1 MISFIKNTLS
11 CPQFITLAMA
21 IIAAMALGM
30 ALVSQYFFDLQPC
43 VLCIYQ
49 RYPYGFIIAFGLL
62 GFLMSLKDND
72 AAKKAVSVFM
82 AFIGITFL
90 INSIIAFY
98 HTGVEQKWWP
108 SHLEGCA
115 VPTMTGDMTD
125 ILADI
130 QSRTK
135 AVRCDEIPW
144 SDPILNLSMANY
156 NVLFCLG
163 LGVIALISMR
173 LIWQR
178 FS

>member
-1 MISFIKNTLS
+1 MIYFIKNSLS
-11 CPQFITLAMA
+11 CPRLMPLTMA
-21 IIAAMALGM
+21 IISAMALGM
-30 ALVSQYFFDLQPC
+30 ALISQYFFDLQPC

-49 RYPYGFIIAFGLL
+49 RYPYGFVIALGLL
-62 GFLMSLKDND
+62 GFVISLKN
-72 AAKKAVSVFM
+72 KKAVSPLM
-82 AFIGITFL
+82 GCIGIAFL
-90 INSIIAFY
+90 INSLIAFY

-115 VPTMTGDMTD
+115 VPAMTGDMTD

-156 NVLFCLG
+156 NIGFCLG

-173 LIWQR
+173 LIWKK